1 MVAVLVALM
10 VMSWEIQMK
19 VFISLDF
26 GFQKT
31 WEYDLKIHYLI
42 LDLHNFLVSNNHK
55 GKINVHHIVAHLL
68 KSDKPH
74 HH

>member
-1 MVAVLVALM
+1 MLGVLVALM
-10 VMSWEIQMK
+10 VMLWEIQMK

-42 LDLHNFLVSNNHK
+42 LDLHNFLVSNNHDRK
-55 GKINVHHIVAHLL
+55 NKCP
-68 KSDKPH
+68 SYYCTFT
-74 HH
+74 